1 LQTTLPRLYTFGYSG
16 RTPDELQT
24 LVEQLDMMVADIR
37 FSPRSR
43 LPDWSGGR
51 LQKLL
56 GDRYRHLPTLGNRN
70 YKGGPVEFVDLE
82 TGVVEV
88 GQLLRQQPV
97 ILQRSFCPVIVRHRS
112 AKAVKRQPISLRS
125 RVRVGSIFPGN
136 LFHRSGQVLA

>member
-1 LQTTLPRLYTFGYSG
+1 MLHTLYTFGYSG
-16 RTPDELQT
+16 RTPHELQT
-24 LVEQLDMMVADIR
+24 LAEQLNAVVVDIR

-43 LPDWSGGR
+43 SPDWSGGR

-56 GDRYRHLPTLGNRN
+56 GDRYHHLPALGNRN

-97 ILQRSFCPVIVRHRS
+97 ILLCVCADVQRCHRLAAAEAIAARYGVIVEHY
-112 AKAVKRQPISLRS
+112 
-125 RVRVGSIFPGN
+125 
-136 LFHRSGQVLA
+136 

>member
-1 LQTTLPRLYTFGYSG
+1 MLHTLYTFGYSG
-16 RTPDELQT
+16 RTPHELQT
-24 LVEQLDMMVADIR
+24 LAEQLNAVVVDIR

-43 LPDWSGGR
+43 IPDWSGGR

-56 GDRYRHLPTLGNRN
+56 GDRYHHLPALGNRN

-97 ILQRSFCPVIVRHRS
+97 ILLCVCADVQRCHRRP
-112 AKAVKRQPISLRS
+112 AAEAIAARYEVT
-125 RVRVGSIFPGN
+125 VE
-136 LFHRSGQVLA
+136 HC